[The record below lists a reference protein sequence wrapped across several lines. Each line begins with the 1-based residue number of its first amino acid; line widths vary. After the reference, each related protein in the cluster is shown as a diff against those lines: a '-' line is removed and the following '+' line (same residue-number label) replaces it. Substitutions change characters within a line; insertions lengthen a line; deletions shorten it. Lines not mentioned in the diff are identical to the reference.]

1 MAESSKTDIKIEQ
14 HEVISISARFGNV
27 HLCDK
32 CAAEVHEE
40 IREVLA
46 ADRQLR
52 NANDRELTFLNVEQI

>member
-46 ADRQLR
+46 AGRQLR

>member
-40 IREVLA
+40 IRVVLA